1 VENSSTV
8 VTTAIA
14 RELSEFVWAIAKHVQ
29 VVGGGSQPAHQNII
43 NRRFDDCASCPALP
57 RAILNR
63 ATHFHACYLKRLE
76 PDVSNPRLNWTP
88 FVGPRDVG
96 FKV

>member
-1 VENSSTV
+1 V

-43 NRRFDDCASCPALP
+43 NRRFDDCASCPAQP
-57 RAILNR
+57 R
-63 ATHFHACYLKRLE
+63 
-76 PDVSNPRLNWTP
+76 P
-88 FVGPRDVG
+88 F
-96 FKV
+96 